1 MIKRVL
7 FFILILVIL
16 AGCSNPT
23 TEVKGAKGDTITIN
37 HFVFEPKELTV
48 VEGTTVTWLHNDNV
62 AHTIVSP
69 SLFESSVLNKGDKF
83 TFTFTKKG
91 EYEYYCS
98 IHPSMRGKIIVS

>member
-1 MIKRVL
+1 MIKKGL
-7 FFILILVIL
+7 FFILILVVL
-16 AGCSNPT
+16 SGCSNQT
-23 TEVKGAKGDTITIN
+23 TDVKEVKGDTITIN

-98 IHPSMRGKIIVS
+98 IHPSMRGKIIVN

>member
-1 MIKRVL
+1 MIKSGL
-7 FFILILVIL
+7 FFIFILVML
-16 AGCSNPT
+16 AGCSNKT
-23 TEVKGAKGDTITIN
+23 TDVKEGDTITIN

-98 IHPSMRGKIIVS
+98 IHPSMRGRIIVN

>member
-7 FFILILVIL
+7 FFIFILVML
-16 AGCSNPT
+16 AGCSNQTTGT
-23 TEVKGAKGDTITIN
+23 TETKGGTITIN

-48 VEGTTVTWLHNDNV
+48 AEGTTVTWLHNDNV

-69 SLFESSVLNKGDKF
+69 SLFESNVLNRGDKF

-98 IHPSMRGKIIVS
+98 IHPSMRGKIIVN